1 MNQSNLLKNIVEFS
15 NKSRPRTT
23 EGKDKKKRGTFESVY
38 ALYERQELILNAFK
52 RGIFPIKET

>member
-23 EGKDKKKRGTFESVY
+23 EGKDKKRDTFESVY

-52 RGIFPIKET
+52 KIFPIKET